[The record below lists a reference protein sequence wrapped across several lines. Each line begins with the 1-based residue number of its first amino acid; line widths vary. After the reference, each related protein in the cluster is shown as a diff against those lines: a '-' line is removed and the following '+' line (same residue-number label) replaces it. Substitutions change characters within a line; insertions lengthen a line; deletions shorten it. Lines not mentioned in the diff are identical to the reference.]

1 MKIAEARVIPPVYAS
16 ESSRKGE
23 AGGDYWWNHSPWRN
37 NLPLQFFSQNEK
49 KNGTLFKNS
58 LNQALVSGDF
68 KPSAGLYV
76 AKEQSLRRGRF
87 SNRPIFILSGPKGY
101 NWKGVWGL
109 GERN

>member
-1 MKIAEARVIPPVYAS
+1 MLAKALERERLVGIT
-16 ESSRKGE
+16 
-23 AGGDYWWNHSPWRN
+23 GGTTVPGGTIF
-37 NLPLQFFSQNEK
+37 PLQFFSQNEK

-109 GERN
+109 GEMN